1 MKVFLPIDTNQT
13 LTIIPRFES
22 TNVKVLIRD
31 KETDTTTTLVRTA
44 TTTDGYMDI
53 TIAYDFVEAK
63 QYEITVTDDSDV
75 LMYRGQCFATAQTDL
90 ENYKMNSD
98 IIEI

>member
-1 MKVFLPIDTNQT
+1 MKVFLPIATDQT

-31 KETDTTTTLVRTA
+31 KETDTTTTLVRTSIF
-44 TTTDGYMDI
+44 TDGYMAI
-53 TIAYDFVEAK
+53 IIAYNFVEAK
-63 QYEITVTDDSDV
+63 QYEISVTDDSDI
-75 LMYRGQCFATAQTDL
+75 LIYRGQGYSTSQTDL
-90 ENYKMNSD
+90 ENYKLNND